1 MMHPGVAEC
10 AVIGVP
16 DPKSGESVKLLV
28 IKKDP
33 ELTEEDIIA
42 FCRTQ
47 LTGYKRPHQIEFRDS
62 LPKSPVGKILR
73 RELREATRKTL

>member
-1 MMHPGVAEC
+1 MMHPGVTEC

-16 DPKSGESVKLLV
+16 DDKSGESVKLLV
-28 IKKDP
+28 VRKDP
-33 ELTEEDIIA
+33 KLSKDEIIA

-73 RELREATRKTL
+73 RELRDCHK